1 MRRHAMW
8 HVEEETMITSEYHL
22 SVDLSTRL
30 DRASITLEADK
41 EEIVAQALREFFE
54 KHGIRATAVEA

>member
-1 MRRHAMW
+1 MW

>member
-8 HVEEETMITSEYHL
+8 HVEEDTMVTSEYHL
-22 SVDLSTRL
+22 SQDLSTRL
-30 DRASITLEADK
+30 DKASITLEADK

-54 KHGIRATAVEA
+54 KHGIQTTAGEA